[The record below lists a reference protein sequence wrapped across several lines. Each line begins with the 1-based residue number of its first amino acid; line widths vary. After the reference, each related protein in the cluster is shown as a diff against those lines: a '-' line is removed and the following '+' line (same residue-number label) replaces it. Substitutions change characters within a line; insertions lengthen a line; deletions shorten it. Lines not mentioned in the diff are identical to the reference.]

1 MTQEQLDEVIFKPV
15 LSPDNHPLPRRL
27 RPAKKVVPKEPK
39 GGKRDS
45 HLNSDG
51 EVNF

>member
-1 MTQEQLDEVIFKPV
+1 MTPEQLDEVIFKPV
-15 LSPDNHPLPRRL
+15 LLPDDHPLPRRL
-27 RPAKKVVPKEPK
+27 RPAKKVVSKEPK
-39 GGKRDS
+39 AVKRDA